1 MGTWFTLLCFKTWWV
16 QFFICLAAPPEF
28 VVVLKFVRSIVFDAF
43 QSWILHEKVAWPHL
57 QQFLHW
63 STPRFILASRIVV
76 IYPPKLKHQLIR
88 YLAFFLLWKSQ
99 MSIHM
104 INMSD
109 FGKTLITLGFEANL
123 MSLKMWFCLSA
134 DSTSLMLRRSWDFS
148 FGKYRMP
155 VILRYNLD

>member
-1 MGTWFTLLCFKTWWV
+1 
-16 QFFICLAAPPEF
+16 
-28 VVVLKFVRSIVFDAF
+28 
-43 QSWILHEKVAWPHL
+43 
-57 QQFLHW
+57 
-63 STPRFILASRIVV
+63 
-76 IYPPKLKHQLIR
+76 
-88 YLAFFLLWKSQ
+88 